1 MKQGSLNVLQSK
13 VVILFF
19 SDYDISDDEIKEIEQ
34 QIWKTDQRPYEIVWL
49 PVLYEQE
56 ISDEMKE
63 VTEKKRLGWCHG
75 TLYIIP

>member
-19 SDYDISDDEIKEIEQ
+19 SYYDISDDEIKEIEL

-63 VTEKKRLGWCHG
+63 VTEKKG
-75 TLYIIP
+75 